1 MSPIVAY
8 MLLAVDSTKVLGDV
22 TAPRVRFVEAAK
34 SDSAWAGR
42 RLLTVDDV
50 PAFELSF
57 WCGTCQFLFERLPGA
72 MLTFSSD
79 DANSLTTGPGAFDGE
94 VISRFGALL
103 PEGEYQPLLLQ
114 VEPRLIYPAKSGD
127 YFAEEQVATWGLESF
142 WGLQAYPR
150 TPYYRTFE
158 TAVDADAHLYEFVV
172 PMVPPS
178 WNVRD
183 RVAAYAAELAGG
195 ATPTAVAVSI
205 LDVCAPAVE
214 QGPDYYTHWA
224 LTHFLLDGHHKMQAA
239 AETERPVRLLSLLA
253 LGSGLA
259 EREQVAEVPTLRA
272 AAPQIRSRKHS

>member
-1 MSPIVAY
+1 

-79 DANSLTTGPGAFDGE
+79 DANSLTTGPGVFDGE

-142 WGLQAYPR
+142 WGLPAYPR

-214 QGPDYYTHWA
+214 RGPDYYTHWA